1 MPRVADRHVKID
13 LLRAAQAAFVERGL
27 MGARVEDIT
36 SRAGVSK
43 GSFYLHFRGKEDC
56 FQQIVEGFLA
66 RLASCIERKA
76 SVLEAGPL
84 SASELIEGLHKHD
97 TAVLEFCW
105 QNRALLRMV
114 LLGGGGAP
122 YAYLIDEFAARV
134 AQQTEQRMRAGV
146 RAGLYRCDI
155 DPSIVATLISGAYD
169 RLVRELIQ
177 RERRPDI
184 AAWCSQALGLF
195 TNGLFTPEA
204 RADRDRR
211 VMSGDEDA
219 IRTG

>member
-1 MPRVADRHVKID
+1 MPRVADRRVKID
-13 LLRAAQAAFVERGL
+13 LLRAAEAAFVERGL
-27 MGARVEDIT
+27 SGARVEDIT

-43 GSFYLHFRGKEDC
+43 GSFYLHFRSKEDC

-66 RLASCIERKA
+66 RLAGSIDQKARAIEEGTI
-76 SVLEAGPL
+76 STG
-84 SASELIEGLHKHD
+84 ELLDRLHAHD
-97 TAVLEFCW
+97 AEVLEFCW

-134 AQQTEQRMRAGV
+134 AQQAERQMRDGV
-146 RAGLYRCDI
+146 RAGLYRSDV
-155 DPSIVATLISGAYD
+155 DPAIVASLISGAYD

-184 AAWCSQALGLF
+184 AAWCMQALGLF
-195 TNGLFTPEA
+195 MQGLLTPEA
-204 RADRDRR
+204 RADRDRPVTLQGEGATR
-211 VMSGDEDA
+211 AD
-219 IRTG
+219 